1 MQKGHLGIV
10 AGLMLVAA
18 GAGPACSDDTAQQ
31 GSDSTGSQTTG
42 GPTTSVTGTQSSASG
57 ATVTSSTTGGALN
70 CPNVSAC
77 GGDAVGTWNV
87 ASSCLAKAGDM
98 DVFLSSL
105 ACSTVPASGSLQTT
119 GTLVLNEDGTYED
132 NTVTTGSVT
141 FPLDS
146 SCLAISGVPVEC
158 TRAANI
164 FSALGWKTAT
174 CTQTNGQCNCSLST
188 EQEGG
193 MGAIVPFTDRTGT
206 YTTEGN
212 TLTVSNVSYS
222 YCSSG
227 DTLTVTPQV
236 MGQTGTIV
244 LQREGSD
251 VATSTST
258 TTMSST
264 STTTV
269 SSTGMGG
276 MTSTGTGGMSSTST
290 GGAGGMGGVGGEG
303 GTGGGNPTSTGPCD
317 IYAAANNTCVAAHST
332 VRALFGAYDGP
343 LYQVKR
349 ASDGTTQDIPVLSP
363 GGFADSSVQDAFCD
377 GTTCTITKLYDQSGH
392 DNFLEA
398 QTPDSTVGGFQG
410 QTAANAS
417 AEQLTVGG
425 HQVYSLYTRPAQ
437 AYWNDGSSSG
447 MPIGAEPQ
455 GVYMVTSG
463 EHFNG
468 GCCYNYGNGQ
478 TSRTYE
484 GGPTMDSVYFGNCT
498 IWGSGAGDGPWVMAD
513 MEDGIVSGSNT
524 AQNPNLESLPFP
536 YVTAMEKN
544 NGTTEFA
551 IKGAS
556 ATAPT
561 LNTYYQGAL
570 PAGKNP
576 MKKEGAVLLGAG
588 GDCCYSNN
596 NASEGTFYEGAIV
609 SGYPSDAT
617 DAAIHANIVETG
629 YGQ

>member
-1 MQKGHLGIV
+1 M
-10 AGLMLVAA
+10 
-18 GAGPACSDDTAQQ
+18 
-31 GSDSTGSQTTG
+31 
-42 GPTTSVTGTQSSASG
+42 
-57 ATVTSSTTGGALN
+57 GGA
-70 CPNVSAC
+70 S
-77 GGDAVGTWNV
+77 
-87 ASSCLAKAGDM
+87 
-98 DVFLSSL
+98 
-105 ACSTVPASGSLQTT
+105 
-119 GTLVLNEDGTYED
+119 
-132 NTVTTGSVT
+132 
-141 FPLDS
+141 
-146 SCLAISGVPVEC
+146 
-158 TRAANI
+158 
-164 FSALGWKTAT
+164 
-174 CTQTNGQCNCSLST
+174 
-188 EQEGG
+188 
-193 MGAIVPFTDRTGT
+193 
-206 YTTEGN
+206 
-212 TLTVSNVSYS
+212 
-222 YCSSG
+222 
-227 DTLTVTPQV
+227 
-236 MGQTGTIV
+236 
-244 LQREGSD
+244 
-251 VATSTST
+251 
-258 TTMSST
+258 
-264 STTTV
+264 
-269 SSTGMGG
+269 GMGG
-276 MTSTGTGGMSSTST
+276 TGGT
-290 GGAGGMGGVGGEG
+290 G
-303 GTGGGNPTSTGPCD
+303 GTGGGTTGTGPCD
-317 IYAAANNTCVAAHST
+317 IYAAADQTCVAAHST

-349 ASDGTTQDIPVLSP
+349 ADGTTQDIPVLSP
-363 GGFADSSVQDAFCD
+363 GGFADSAVQDAFCD

-410 QTAANAS
+410 QTAANAA

-425 HQVYSLYTRPAQ
+425 HQVYSLYTRPSQ

-447 MPIGAEPQ
+447 MPLGAEPQ

-463 EHFNG
+463 EHYNG

-478 TSRTYE
+478 VSRTYE

-524 AQNPNLESLPFP
+524 AQNPDLESLPFS

-570 PAGKNP
+570 PGGKNP
-576 MKKEGAVLLGAG
+576 MKKGGAVLLGAG

-609 SGYPSDAT
+609 AGYPSDAT
-617 DAAIHANIVETG
+617 DEAIHANIVETG

>member
-1 MQKGHLGIV
+1 MQKGHLGV
-10 AGLMLVAA
+10 VVGLMLA
-18 GAGPACSDDTAQQ
+18 GAAASTGCSDDTTQQ
-31 GSDSTGSQTTG
+31 SSDGANNPTSGGQTTG
-42 GPTTSVTGTQSSASG
+42 ATGTQSNTSG
-57 ATVTSSTTGGALN
+57 ATVSGSTTGGALN
-70 CPNVSAC
+70 CSNVPAC
-77 GGDAVGTWNV
+77 GGNAVGTWNV
-87 ASSCLAKAGDM
+87 ASSCLAISGDM
-98 DVFLSSL
+98 NVLLSAL
-105 ACSTVPASGSLQTT
+105 ACPTVPATGSLQTS
-119 GTLVLNEDGTYED
+119 GTFVLNEDGTYAD
-132 NTVTTGSVT
+132 NTTTIGSVS
-141 FPLDS
+141 FPLNS
-146 SCLAISGVPVEC
+146 SCLAISGVPVTC
-158 TRAANI
+158 SRAANI

-174 CTQTNGQCNCSLST
+174 CSEANGQCSCSLST
-188 EQEGG
+188 EQQGG
-193 MGAIVPFTDRTGT
+193 MGAIVPFTDRTGQ
-206 YTTEGN
+206 YTAEGD
-212 TLTVSNVSYS
+212 TLTVSNVTYS

-227 DTLTVTPQV
+227 DTLSVTPQV

-251 VATSTST
+251 GMSS
-258 TTMSST
+258 TTMS
-264 STTTV
+264 
-269 SSTGMGG
+269 
-276 MTSTGTGGMSSTST
+276 GMSSTSAGGMSSSSMGSMSSTGAGGASSTSMGGT
-290 GGAGGMGGVGGEG
+290 GGAGGSGGAG
-303 GTGGGNPTSTGPCD
+303 GTGGITATGPCD
-317 IYAAANNTCVAAHST
+317 IYAAANHTCVAAHST
-332 VRALFGAYDGP
+332 VRALFGAYAGP

-349 ASDGTTQDIPVLSP
+349 ASDGTTQDIPVLTP
-363 GGFADSSVQDAFCD
+363 GGFADSSVQDAFCT

-398 QTPDSTVGGFQG
+398 QTPDSSVGGFQG

-498 IWGSGAGDGPWVMAD
+498 IWGTGAGDGPWVMAD

-524 AQNPNLESLPFP
+524 SQNPNLESLPFP

-556 ATAPT
+556 ATAAT

-617 DAAIHANIVETG
+617 DDAIHANIVETG